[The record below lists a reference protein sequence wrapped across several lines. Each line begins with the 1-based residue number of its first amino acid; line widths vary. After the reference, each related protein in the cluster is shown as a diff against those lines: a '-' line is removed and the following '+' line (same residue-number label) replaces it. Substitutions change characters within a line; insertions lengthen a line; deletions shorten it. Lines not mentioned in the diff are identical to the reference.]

1 MRSVPFF
8 ICFHH
13 WHAASCFGDETAR
26 LLQVLPGAVATSIL
40 RLSAPGCS
48 RSTSAAHQLWVEL
61 WQFEGIVVGPAFFDV
76 TALIFFFGVVLNASL
91 HSMVIIM

>member
-13 WHAASCFGDETAR
+13 WHAASCFADETAKAAAGSPR
-26 LLQVLPGAVATSIL
+26 RGRNQHPLTE
-40 RLSAPGCS
+40 RRRCS
-48 RSTSAAHQLWVEL
+48 RSTSAAHQLRASYG
-61 WQFEGIVVGPAFFDV
+61 QIRRHRGGPAFFDV
-76 TALIFFFGVVLNASL
+76 TALIFFFAVELNASL